1 MEDRMEKPAFDPNAY
16 CSGHITGHGDNPNI
30 SAFPDNFVTEALA
43 QGAKLDR
50 TPNGFVT
57 VAPLFKD
64 RRSAPRSIAEL
75 PALDEQEPALR
86 VLAQIQDSSPDK
98 IRLLKANGPYSILA
112 SLTDPPLLYR
122 WLSKKPAEI
131 HRGLEKIT
139 AGLDAYILK
148 AFDRGVS
155 ILSLADPFAN
165 PGVLGES
172 RCREFAGS
180 YLIKLLKG
188 IMEAGHKGRVIHLC
202 PHNSIALEKFGLLKS
217 ETLPIETG
225 PDDGGASYL
234 DGLLKAGNPDG
245 TTLLGHQC
253 IYTKNARELIR
264 LVL

>member
-1 MEDRMEKPAFDPNAY
+1 MEKPAFDPNAY
-16 CSGHITGHGDNPNI
+16 CSGHITGHGDHPNI
-30 SAFPDNFVTEALA
+30 AAFPDNFVAEALA
-43 QGAKLDR
+43 LGAELDR

-64 RRSAPRSIAEL
+64 RGSDQGSDPRSLADL

-86 VLAQIQDSSPDK
+86 VLSQIQNSPPEK

-112 SLTDPPLLYR
+112 SLVDPPLLYR
-122 WLSKKPAEI
+122 WLSKNPAEMR
-131 HRGLEKIT
+131 RGLEKIT
-139 AGLDAYILK
+139 AGLGAYILK

-165 PGVLGES
+165 PRVLGER

-180 YLIKLLKG
+180 YLAELLRLVMG
-188 IMEAGHKGRVIHLC
+188 AGHRGRVIHLC
-202 PHNSIALEKFGLLKS
+202 PHNSIALEKSGLLRS
-217 ETLPIETG
+217 ETFPMETD
-225 PDDGGASYL
+225 PDGGESYL

-245 TTLLGHQC
+245 ATLLGHQC
-253 IYTKNARELIR
+253 IYTKNAREFIR